1 MEIQIVKSRMPKL
14 LSEMKEEDRGEF
26 VEMTEDELGDIVKG
40 LQINEDIQ
48 LGSEFNFDKV
58 FDAQY
63 YSEKFPGFEDFVYAI
78 LEQETIQLNNETPE
92 EEFLKTHGYEESLSE
107 TLNRH
112 LK

>member
-14 LSEMKEEDRGEF
+14 LTELTEEDKGEF
-26 VEMTEDELGDIVKG
+26 MEMTDDELGDIVKG

-58 FDAQY
+58 YDAEY
-63 YSEKFPGFEDFVYAI
+63 YADKFPGFEDFVYDI
-78 LEQETIQLNNETPE
+78 LEQETIELNKETPE
-92 EEFLKTHGYEESLSE
+92 EEFLKTHGYQESLSE